1 MNSVNMFMFTFDRS
15 VRVPHGRKLTG
26 LLSAGFCAFS
36 GFCREGDGDG
46 RAGLGLGGKGDG

>member
-46 RAGLGLGGKGDG
+46 RAGLGMDGKGDG